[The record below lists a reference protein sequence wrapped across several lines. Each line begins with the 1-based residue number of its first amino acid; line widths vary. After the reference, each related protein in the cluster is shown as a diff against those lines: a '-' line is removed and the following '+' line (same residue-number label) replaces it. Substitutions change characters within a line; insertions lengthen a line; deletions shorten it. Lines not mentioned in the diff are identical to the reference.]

1 MEDTGT
7 KGGLKWRGA
16 KGAPWITVC
25 FLQSDIK
32 KQLIHMGWGFIKKKK
47 KRAGIKLLL

>member
-16 KGAPWITVC
+16 KGAPRITVC
-25 FLQSDIK
+25 FLQSDMLK
-32 KQLIHMGWGFIKKKK
+32 NNSFIWDGALKKK
-47 KRAGIKLLL
+47 AGIKLLL